1 MRAIIETLRPKQW
14 VKNLVIFAG
23 LIFDGQL
30 FHLQPF
36 LRVLFASIIFCL
48 ISGLTYTINDLLDI
62 KADQMHPQKKNR
74 PIASGRLS
82 VQHAILLTVI
92 LALIAFPAAFLLSVN
107 FGWVCLAYTLLIL
120 AYSKWLKKIIILDV
134 IIIAIGFVL
143 RVIAGVVVITVNYF
157 SPWLFLITSLLAIF
171 LGFGKRLSELKMLE
185 GHASEH
191 REVLAGYTIPLLN
204 QYLLIVL
211 CATLITY
218 CLYTFSAHPSG
229 NNYTMMLT
237 IPFVLYGLF
246 RYLYIMQNTDLAAA
260 PEEALL
266 KDRPLQL
273 VVILWAM
280 AVVMVIYLIH

>member
-1 MRAIIETLRPKQW
+1 MAQENNHPGRDHHCHRVCPTRDC
-14 VKNLVIFAG
+14 G
-23 LIFDGQL
+23 CGGYHGQL
-30 FHLQPF
+30 FF
-36 LRVLFASIIFCL
+36 
-48 ISGLTYTINDLLDI
+48 
-62 KADQMHPQKKNR
+62 
-74 PIASGRLS
+74 
-82 VQHAILLTVI
+82 TV
-92 LALIAFPAAFLLSVN
+92 AFS
-107 FGWVCLAYTLLIL
+107 Y
-120 AYSKWLKKIIILDV
+120 Y
-134 IIIAIGFVL
+134 
-143 RVIAGVVVITVNYF
+143 
-157 SPWLFLITSLLAIF
+157 LLAGYF
-171 LGFGKRLSELKMLE
+171 LGLRQALSELKMLE

-191 REVLAGYTIPLLN
+191 REVLAGYTIALLD

-280 AVVMVIYLIH
+280 AVVIVIYLIH